1 MGYYSDFEITVKNE
15 KADVAE
21 ICEPLSQISGYNVDY
36 LDDETLLIS
45 DAKWYYWRTDM
56 RKLSKQFPWAAIQ
69 VLRVGEEDLDWEC
82 SLSVN
87 GKEFNKKIEYIKPT
101 TLLENDSEAQEAIKE
116 ANATKKEEPCYF
128 DEMRY
133 VMIKNGM
140 ADPEEEEVQCPNCG
154 EPIYKDDYPK
164 IRFRK
169 DSNDVHFYC
178 PICGE
183 EF

>member
-1 MGYYSDFEITVKNE
+1 MVRSSIRRLN
-15 KADVAE
+15 
-21 ICEPLSQISGYNVDY
+21 IL
-36 LDDETLLIS
+36 
-45 DAKWYYWRTDM
+45 
-56 RKLSKQFPWAAIQ
+56 
-69 VLRVGEEDLDWEC
+69 
-82 SLSVN
+82 
-87 GKEFNKKIEYIKPT
+87 KPT